1 MVPHT
6 AHPCTGHVARAVWQP
21 WPRLPAVLWA
31 MALTAAAAPA
41 GAPPPPPAPPGGP
54 PGPPPAG
61 PGPPGPAP
69 RPDPLDARSVVPPS
83 VHSSALASFRRFVE
97 VPVGSWREANETVT
111 RIGGW
116 RAYTREA
123 NQPEAPASS
132 PGQRKHRDPPSK

>member
-41 GAPPPPPAPPGGP
+41 VAPPTP
-54 PGPPPAG
+54 
-61 PGPPGPAP
+61 PAP

>member
-1 MVPHT
+1 M
-6 AHPCTGHVARAVWQP
+6 RAG
-21 WPRLPAVLWA
+21 
-31 MALTAAAAPA
+31 
-41 GAPPPPPAPPGGP
+41 GAPPGAHPPRGGR
-54 PGPPPAG
+54 G
-61 PGPPGPAP
+61 
-69 RPDPLDARSVVPPS
+69 PDPLDARSVVPPS

>member
-31 MALTAAAAPA
+31 MALTAAAAPP
-41 GAPPPPPAPPGGP
+41 GAPPPPPAPP
-54 PGPPPAG
+54 PA
-61 PGPPGPAP
+61 
-69 RPDPLDARSVVPPS
+69 PLDARSVVPPS

>member
-31 MALTAAAAPA
+31 MALTAAAAPTVA
-41 GAPPPPPAPPGGP
+41 QTTPPAPPPAPQ
-54 PGPPPAG
+54 
-61 PGPPGPAP
+61 
-69 RPDPLDARSVVPPS
+69 DARSVVPPS

>member
-31 MALTAAAAPA
+31 MALTAAAAPTVA
-41 GAPPPPPAPPGGP
+41 QTTR
-54 PGPPPAG
+54 
-61 PGPPGPAP
+61 PAP

>member
-31 MALTAAAAPA
+31 MALTAAAAA
-41 GAPPPPPAPPGGP
+41 RAAHT
-54 PGPPPAG
+54 
-61 PGPPGPAP
+61 PGPA
-69 RPDPLDARSVVPPS
+69 RGPDPLDARSVVPPS

>member
-31 MALTAAAAPA
+31 MALTAAAAPTVA
-41 GAPPPPPAPPGGP
+41 QTTPPAPP
-54 PGPPPAG
+54 
-61 PGPPGPAP
+61 
-69 RPDPLDARSVVPPS
+69 PDPLDARSVVPPS